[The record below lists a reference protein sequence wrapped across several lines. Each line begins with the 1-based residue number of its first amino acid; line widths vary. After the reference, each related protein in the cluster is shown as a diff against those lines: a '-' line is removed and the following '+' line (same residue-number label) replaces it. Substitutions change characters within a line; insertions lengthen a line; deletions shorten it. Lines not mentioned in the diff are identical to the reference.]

1 MTLPLPLPRAAAACA
16 LLALATTCTPV
27 PLGEGVRRGA
37 VRALTEQV
45 VVPGLD
51 EVVLRAG
58 AMTEAARALADA
70 PSQATLDVAQEAWR
84 AARRPWKETEA
95 FAFGPAMT
103 DRLAAAIDQVP
114 VDPAKIELEAAGTA
128 ELTDLYVDT
137 LGANRKGFHAV
148 EYLLFRGDDDAA
160 VLASLTT
167 DAGAVR
173 RRELAAVLAR
183 GVARDAGRLQAAWA
197 PAAGGGYAETVTSPG
212 AANATYPTIKSVV
225 DAFVNESVFLAE
237 LAADARLGAPLGLS
251 TGGTPRPELEESGP
265 SDNSLADLAA
275 AVRGMRNVYTGSRD
289 GTPGG
294 GIGALVAARGPATD
308 RELREAFDTALAA
321 IDAIPRPF
329 RTAVALHR
337 AEVQAAYDA
346 VKELK
351 RILGTEVIA
360 LLGATLKFNDNDG
373 D

>member
-1 MTLPLPLPRAAAACA
+1 M
-16 LLALATTCTPV
+16 
-27 PLGEGVRRGA
+27 
-37 VRALTEQV
+37 RALTEEV
-45 VVPGLD
+45 VLPALD

-58 AMTEAARALADA
+58 ALADAARALADA
-70 PSQATLDVAQEAWR
+70 PTQPTLDAAQEAWR

-95 FAFGPAMT
+95 FSFGPAMT
-103 DRLAAAIDQVP
+103 ERLSAAIDQIP
-114 VDPAKIELEAAGTA
+114 VDPAKIELELAGTA
-128 ELTDLYVDT
+128 ELTDLYVDN

-183 GVARDAGRLQAAWA
+183 GIARDAGRLQTAWA
-197 PAAGGGYAETVTSPG
+197 LTGGGYAETVTEPG
-212 AANATYPTIKSVV
+212 AGNATYPTIKAVV

-237 LAADARLGAPLGLS
+237 LAADARLAAPLGLS

-275 AVRGMRNVYTGSRD
+275 TVRGMRSVYTGSRD
-289 GTPGG
+289 GSVAG
-294 GIGALVAARGPATD
+294 GISGLVADRSPATD
-308 RELREAFDTALAA
+308 RELREAFATALAA
-321 IDAIPRPF
+321 LDAVPRPF
-329 RTAVALHR
+329 RTAVVDHR

-351 RILGTEVIA
+351 RILGTEVVA

>member
-1 MTLPLPLPRAAAACA
+1 VTSTRAVAACA
-16 LLALATTCTPV
+16 LLALATTCAPV
-27 PLGEGVRRGA
+27 PLGEGERRTA
-37 VRALTEQV
+37 MRALTEQV
-45 VVPGLD
+45 VLPALD

-58 AMTEAARALADA
+58 ALAGAARALADA
-70 PSQATLDVAQEAWR
+70 PSQVTLDAAQDAWR

-95 FAFGPAMT
+95 FSFGPAMT
-103 DRLAAAIDQVP
+103 ELLAAAIDQVP
-114 VDPAKIELEAAGTA
+114 VDPAKIELELAGTA
-128 ELTDLYVDT
+128 ELTDLYVDN

-167 DAGAVR
+167 DAGAMR
-173 RRELAAVLAR
+173 RREMAAVLAR
-183 GVARDAGRLQAAWA
+183 GIARDAGRLQSAWA
-197 PAAGGGYAETVTSPG
+197 PTGGAYAATVTEPG
-212 AANATYPTIKSVV
+212 AGNATYPTIKAVV

-237 LAADARLGAPLGLS
+237 LAADARLAAPLGLA

-275 AVRGMRNVYTGSRD
+275 TVRGMRSVYTGSRD
-289 GTPGG
+289 GTATGA
-294 GIGALVAARGPATD
+294 GISGIVADRSPATD
-308 RELREAFDTALAA
+308 REVREAFVTALAA
-321 IDAIPRPF
+321 LDAIPRPF

-337 AEVQAAYDA
+337 AQVQAAYDA

-351 RILGTEVIA
+351 RILGTEVVA